1 MREISWK
8 RFGYHVVYDV
18 DIYDAIDFASAH
30 GFGYIVPDLMI
41 PRFFPERFGK
51 QDRRRIRE
59 YAASRNVS
67 VSFHGPSDYLSLASL
82 YPEVRKA
89 VLDRMKLC
97 LDFAQDVEAD
107 RFTIHIDPPFDF
119 VFAGRKGTYL
129 KDHWLVYEDALKQ
142 SLLELAEHSRG
153 EVLVCVENDQLSR
166 MAMAVLDELLQTG
179 KLFLTWDIPK
189 SHTNTGEP
197 IAEVEDFLMRHLE
210 KIKECH
216 LHGQKPGKYSH
227 DIIGVGKIDF
237 SRYLRILVPQDVHF
251 TLEIRPREDALKSL
265 ETLKEMLRKLGW
277 KISAHPS
284 LTGKDSVKTPKPS

>member
-18 DIYDAIDFASAH
+18 DIYDAINFASRH

-41 PRFFPERFGK
+41 PRFFPERFS
-51 QDRRRIRE
+51 QPERRRIRE
-59 YAASRNVS
+59 VAASKSVS
-67 VSFHGPSDYLSLASL
+67 ISFHGPSDYLNLGTL

-97 LDFAQDVEAD
+97 LDLARDVGAE

-129 KDHWLVYEDALKQ
+129 KDHWTIYKDALKQ
-142 SLLELAEHSRG
+142 SLLELAEHSQRDI
-153 EVLVCVENDQLSR
+153 LVCVENDRLSR
-166 MAMAVLDELLQTG
+166 MAMEVLEELLPTG

-189 SHTNTGEP
+189 SHTITGKP
-197 IAEVEDFLMRHLE
+197 IVKVENFLMRHLE
-210 KIKECH
+210 KVKECH

-227 DIIGVGKIDF
+227 DILGVGKIDF
-237 SRYLRILVPQDVHF
+237 SHYLKILLSQDVYF
-251 TLEIRPREDALKSL
+251 TFEIRPRENALKSL
-265 ETLKEMLRKLGW
+265 KILKDMLGNLGW
-277 KISAHPS
+277 KISA
-284 LTGKDSVKTPKPS
+284 TT